1 MMQTNLENKMT
12 PEQFCYWL
20 QGFNEIRD
28 KEQVGLSEKE
38 WDIVRDHLQ
47 EVFSKVTPNYVT
59 TTGTDYFKKDGG
71 FIVPQSP
78 TCPTDPFQQVTIC

>member
-1 MMQTNLENKMT
+1 MQSNLENKMT

-47 EVFSKVTPNYVT
+47 EVFRKVTPNYVVT
-59 TTGTDYFKKDGG
+59 TTGTDYFQKDGG
-71 FIVPQSP
+71 FTIPP
-78 TCPTDPFQQVTIC
+78 TTFPNQHTIIC

>member
-1 MMQTNLENKMT
+1 MIQTNLENKMT

-47 EVFSKVTPNYVT
+47 EVFKKVTPFYT
-59 TTGTDYFKKDGG
+59 TTGTDYFQKDGG
-71 FIVPQSP
+71 FNLPP
-78 TCPTDPFQQVTIC
+78 TTIC